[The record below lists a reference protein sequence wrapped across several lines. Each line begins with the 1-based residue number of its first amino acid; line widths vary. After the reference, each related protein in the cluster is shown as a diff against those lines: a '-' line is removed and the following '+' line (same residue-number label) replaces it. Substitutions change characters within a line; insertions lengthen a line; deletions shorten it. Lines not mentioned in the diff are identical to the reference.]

1 MKKTFRRI
9 LSALLI
15 AVMLVGFAPV
25 GGIDLNVKSSAESGS
40 SYKTGDII
48 EFGSYPQS
56 KVTDSATVSK
66 LDGVTKKWKSYN
78 YYSGT
83 GDTSDGNMKPSDY
96 MKYADIV
103 FNGNKYRAVTFN
115 EYRPRST
122 GDKSSSDN
130 SDQDNNGY
138 YTDNVYYFKYE
149 PLKWRILDA
158 VSGLIMSDNIIDSQ
172 AYQNYTYY
180 NGDSCYNS
188 KDCKKYASDWQTS
201 SLRKWLNEDFYN
213 TAFAKNLQSR
223 ILTTHNE
230 NKTSYDDGIDTD
242 DRIFVISCHDAVNSN
257 YGFNSDRSAYDP
269 ARQMKGTDY
278 AKCQGLMVHDY
289 YNDDYK
295 GNSDWWLRTPD
306 SATSVWGIYYNG
318 FLLAGIRYSPYV
330 YGSDLG
336 VVPALNLDLNSLSY
350 EDKTFNENSYIAD
363 IWLSRNREKTPEN
376 KAIDSTLSLQST
388 SATIYDDLKN
398 NKDFQSAV
406 NVWTGMK
413 TVFDPEKGIKDIFLS
428 EEDLYEALIFD
439 LVSKIM
445 YGKNEETGNV
455 IIDAANKASS
465 AVGTVTKYKDYVD
478 KIKTIT
484 TVPEKNLL
492 EILKEWKFDPKSE
505 SFSKFYGM
513 LSDADQTA
521 SKWTDNK
528 FIEGIGTIADVSSDV
543 TDFYKRLTSYIML
556 EDMSE
561 DTVTLLKT
569 LKSQTQNEKFKTALQ
584 NSINAYDN
592 VDTVSL
598 VCTMKLTG
606 DITLDV
612 AGAFFDDLSKC
623 SKLYT
628 ALRAGYKVGVALCDI
643 TMNTSKTVDAYKT
656 CGATKEFI
664 NANKAAINVLAEKYL
679 KSISNSDA
687 GAYVTAVRAYQY
699 AYEIDLKN
707 AVEFVKKASDEGLI
721 NKAKKHNVHAFNF
734 FFNQNK
740 QTSYESMVDSEK
752 SITNSMELTFSTLNN
767 TWKFNKDY
775 LYTDYPDVYPVYV
788 KKEISQK
795 QYAPNINSLYIE
807 KSGKTVLTWSIPFIY
822 KGNDGSVQTL
832 WGASTFDGVY
842 ATERAGGVTTKYDKV
857 IDGTSNTIEMYNKS
871 TFGSFDKNY
880 TLSAYSN
887 SNSGKVYSASRE
899 ASLSN
904 PILKPEIRIASAYES
919 GNAQVMF
926 SIVDETSSRYDSIHY
941 LIYRKTNNGSWV
953 KIDEISRENT
963 RFNGRLTLYKDTTAQ
978 KGKKYSYKVVSNM
991 VFDNGIALK
1000 SPESDAVSVIGGLG
1014 LKKVNLNIR
1023 KSVPQVRT
1031 RSVDEE
1037 KYGID
1042 LSWEKAASA
1051 DGYEIY
1057 RVSSYG
1063 TVYKLIDTVGS
1074 NVTSYTDYDAD
1085 QGATYSYAVC
1095 PYSNSSGKIY
1105 DLTEISQ
1112 GEIEYKVARV
1122 HSVEV
1127 SDISMEYNTIL
1138 KLNPKVNADPGVEYS
1153 VNFISS
1159 DPSVVGIKDGVWLYG
1174 NKRWSKKTA
1183 TVTCVVTDEFGNT
1196 VSDTFN
1202 VTVGFD
1208 WWQWIIGILFFG
1220 WIWY

>member
-15 AVMLVGFAPV
+15 AVMLVGVAPV

-66 LDGVTKKWKSYN
+66 LDGVTKNWKSYN

-83 GDTSDGNMKPSDY
+83 GSRDDGNMKPSDY
-96 MKYADIV
+96 MQYADIV
-103 FNGNKYRAVTFN
+103 FNGNKYRAVTFS
-115 EYRPRST
+115 EYRPST
-122 GDKSSSDN
+122 TGSTHSDGTY
-130 SDQDNNGY
+130 QDDNGY
-138 YTDNVYYFKYE
+138 YTGNVYYFKYE
-149 PLKWRILDA
+149 PLKWRVLDA
-158 VSGLIMSDNIIDSQ
+158 STGLVVCDRAIDSQ
-172 AYQNYTYY
+172 AYQNYIYY
-180 NGDSCYNS
+180 NGGYYYNS

-213 TAFAKNLQSR
+213 TAFSKLQQNLIKEYMR
-223 ILTTHNE
+223 E
-230 NKTSYDDGIDTD
+230 NKSGWYDKYDSNPTSDKITLLSYGD
-242 DRIFVISCHDAVNSN
+242 VLNLY
-257 YGFNSDRSAYDP
+257 YGFHFSNEVFDT
-269 ARQMKGTDY
+269 ARQRKSTDY
-278 AKCQGLMVHDY
+278 AKCQGCFTRRDGSSY
-289 YNDDYK
+289 SD
-295 GNSDWWLRTPD
+295 NSFWWLRSPAFAD
-306 SATSVWGIYYNG
+306 DAMEVGNDGSANGIGRGCGYTN
-318 FLLAGIRYSPYV
+318 V
-330 YGSDLG
+330 G

-904 PILKPEIRIASAYES
+904 PILKPEIHIASAYES

-978 KGKKYSYKVVSNM
+978 KGEKYSYKVVSNM